1 MTKKHLQ
8 SLYDKAHELGDLLNL
23 TDLGNPVINDNQ
35 KLFGSGLNK
44 PSQLLDSSSRQVVKV
59 LNANDSKKGK
69 LPIGELHPQFLKSLA
84 LVSEVSKLKGYKPL
98 NWIKS
103 DFKGGY
109 LGYHCSAALRHILAI
124 MDGEDLNQEQYPD
137 GRDVELVA
145 LHAEHAA
152 YDLLMLATLFR
163 LGRHDLDDRIK

>member
-1 MTKKHLQ
+1 MTKVHLQ
-8 SLYDKAHELGDLLNL
+8 GLYDHMYDKPKTID
-23 TDLGNPVINDNQ
+23 Q
-35 KLFGSGLNK
+35 NK
-44 PSQLLDSSSRQVVKV
+44 SKV
-59 LNANDSKKGK
+59 GK
-69 LPIGELHPQFLKSLA
+69 LPIAELHPQFLKSLS

-98 NWIKS
+98 NWVGQ

-124 MDGEDLNQEQYPD
+124 MGGEDYNQEQYPD
-137 GRDVELVA
+137 GRDVEQVA